1 MPPAIIQAKNQ
12 IQNIFQAG
20 VIAADPAQAIK
31 QAMDIKDGRL
41 YIDTD
46 GEHKTEHRLQ
56 RSEPWTAVHVI
67 AFGKAACAMAL
78 AANEIIAGALTMD
91 TGIIVTNYE
100 NVTQVD
106 GFNVIGAGHP
116 LPDNQGIIAA
126 QQIAAQAQ
134 QAQAGELVLVLISG
148 GGSALIPYPP
158 MGISLQD
165 KIDTTHLLLNSGAT
179 INEMNCVR
187 KHLSRLKG
195 GNLAQLVYPAD
206 LHALILSDVIGND
219 LSSIASGPTVP
230 DDTTFD
236 DAVRILQSR
245 SLWQQLPD
253 TICSHLLAGRN
264 GNIDE
269 TPKPGNPIFDRSH
282 YCLISSNDRSISA
295 MQTAAQQAG
304 FDTVLSDA
312 RLCGEARKE
321 AVKLCTY
328 ATQKLATIS
337 TPTALVAGGE
347 TTVKVVGKG
356 LGGRNQEFALAFA
369 LATNQINLPPRWIFL
384 SGGTD
389 GRDGPTDA
397 AGAIVDS
404 NTISKISAA
413 GGNAANYLNDNDSYH
428 ALKLADDLLITGA
441 TGTNVAD
448 LQVLL
453 LFPDDNQLH

>member
-1 MPPAIIQAKNQ
+1 MPQTIIQARNQ
-12 IQNIFQAG
+12 IQEIFQAG
-20 VIAADPAQAIK
+20 IIAADPAQAIR
-31 QAMDIKDGRL
+31 QAMSIKAGRL
-41 YIDTD
+41 FIDVD
-46 GEHKTEHRLQ
+46 SEHKTENRLQ
-56 RSEPWTAVHVI
+56 RSEPWSAVHVI
-67 AFGKAACAMAL
+67 AFGKAACAMTS
-78 AANEIIAGALTMD
+78 AANEIISTTLTMD

-100 NVTQVD
+100 NVIQID

-116 LPDNQGIIAA
+116 LPDNQGMIAA
-126 QQIAAQAQ
+126 RQIAEHAQ

-158 MGISLQD
+158 KGISLQD
-165 KIDTTHLLLNSGAT
+165 KIDTTSMLLNSGAS

-187 KHLSRLKG
+187 KHLSELKG
-195 GNLAQLVYPAD
+195 GNLTKLAYPAD
-206 LHALILSDVIGND
+206 IHALILSDVIGDD

-245 SLWQQLPD
+245 NLWQQLPD

-269 TPKPGNPIFDRSH
+269 TPKPGNPIFDRSS
-282 YCLISSNDRSISA
+282 YCLIGSNGRSVSA
-295 MQTAAQQAG
+295 MQRIAQQAG
-304 FDTVLSDA
+304 FDTVLYDTT
-312 RLCGEARKE
+312 LCGEAREE

-328 ATQKLATIS
+328 AAQKLTTIS

-347 TTVKVVGKG
+347 TTVKIVGKG

-369 LATNQINLPPRWIFL
+369 LAANQIGLAPRWIFL

-404 NTISKISAA
+404 DTLSKIIAA
-413 GGNAANYLNDNDSYH
+413 GGNAANYLDNNDSYH
-428 ALKLADDLLITGA
+428 ALKLANNLLITGA

-453 LFPDDNQLH
+453 LFPDDDRIH